1 MRALVAVLML
11 LSSVAGA
18 AGLKLDATSAK
29 YSVAWSGTGLG
40 EATIT
45 LMPLEH
51 NCYRYVQQT
60 DPVWLVRVIYGS
72 PRETSLFCIDQSG
85 AIHVSSFEYRNDK
98 RDQDS
103 FTVLFDWAAK
113 KVTGTKRGV
122 ATAHDLPENTYDRFA
137 LQQVVRLWAKAHAD
151 DKEPPTVEY
160 NMADDDRVTAYKFA
174 IIGREQVETPAGT
187 FDTLRVDRVD
197 NPNRQ
202 LRSWLAPTRDYAPV
216 KIENVEKGEVKLR
229 MLLK

>member
-1 MRALVAVLML
+1 MRALLAALML
-11 LSSVAGA
+11 LPAVAGA
-18 AGLKLDATSAK
+18 ADDFKLDATSAK
-29 YSVAWSGTGLG
+29 YAVAWSGTGLG

-45 LMPLEH
+45 LTPLDN

-60 DPVWLVRVIYGS
+60 DPVWLVRVLYGS
-72 PRETSLFCIDQSG
+72 PRETSLFCIEHG
-85 AIHVSSFEYRNDK
+85 AIKVSHFEYRNDK
-98 RDQDS
+98 RDKDS
-103 FTVLFDWAAK
+103 FTVDFDWAAK

-122 ATAHDLPENTYDRFA
+122 ANVHDLPEGTYDRFA
-137 LQQVVRLWAKAHAD
+137 LQQVVRLWAKAHAQ
-151 DKEPPTVEY
+151 DKDPPTVEY
-160 NMADDDRVTAYKFA
+160 NMADDDRVTAYRFA
-174 IIGREQVETPAGT
+174 IVGREKVETPAGT

-202 LRSWLAPTRDYAPV
+202 LRSWIAPSLDYAPV

>member
-1 MRALVAVLML
+1 MRALLAALML
-11 LSSVAGA
+11 LPAAAGA
-18 AGLKLDATSAK
+18 VEFKLDATSAK

-45 LMPLEH
+45 LTPLDH

-60 DPVWLVRVIYGS
+60 DPVWLVRVLYGS
-72 PRETSLFCIDQSG
+72 PRETSQFCIDPAG
-85 AIHVSSFEYRNDK
+85 AIRVSTFEYRNDK
-98 RDQDS
+98 RDKDS
-103 FTVLFDWAAK
+103 FTVVFDWAAK
-113 KVTGTKRGV
+113 KVTGTKRDV
-122 ATAHDLPENTYDRFA
+122 VTVHDLPENTYDRFA

-151 DKEPPTVEY
+151 DKEPAAVEY

-174 IIGREQVETPAGT
+174 IIGREKVETPAGT

-202 LRSWLAPTRDYAPV
+202 LRSWLAPSRDYAPV
-216 KIENVEKGEVKLR
+216 
-229 MLLK
+229 